1 MSSLTVFSIYLDIY
15 IQVNFIYV
23 DTSWVS
29 WGCAY
34 HHYLVTEH
42 RKQGL
47 QYGDCVFQPTGKR
60 VGCSGT
66 KIPLPVGANFGID
79 LLVQLPVF
87 TRVYGGYS
95 YLYLPRTTLRQAACL
110 LFQVPEH
117 SAHNH
122 TESAAGARP
131 CLCGPWQQL
140 HRYGHLWTYLSHHWV
155 LFSAILLLPSLHVEG
170 QILATVVHQLKQ
182 LAACICIAMF
192 SLPPNCHAP
201 LWMSR
206 TKLMI

>member
-1 MSSLTVFSIYLDIY
+1 MFT
-15 IQVNFIYV
+15 
-23 DTSWVS
+23 WV
-29 WGCAY
+29 
-34 HHYLVTEH
+34 H
-42 RKQGL
+42 
-47 QYGDCVFQPTGKR
+47 
-60 VGCSGT
+60 
-66 KIPLPVGANFGID
+66 
-79 LLVQLPVF
+79 
-87 TRVYGGYS
+87 GGYS
-95 YLYLPRTTLRQAACL
+95 YLYLPCTTLHQTVCL

-131 CLCGPWQQL
+131 CFCGPRQQL
-140 HRYGHLWTYLSHHWV
+140 HWYGHLRTHLPHPHHWV

-192 SLPPNCHAP
+192 SLPPYCHAP

-206 TKLMI
+206 TKLMCIRGK